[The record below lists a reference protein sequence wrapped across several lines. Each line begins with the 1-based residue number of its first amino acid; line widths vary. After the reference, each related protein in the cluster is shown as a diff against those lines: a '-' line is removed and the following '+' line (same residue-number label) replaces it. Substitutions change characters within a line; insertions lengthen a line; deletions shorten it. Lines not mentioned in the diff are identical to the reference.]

1 MTSFLVEKTT
11 KRSFNEKI
19 SKLAVKT
26 QQNISVARNSF
37 AGFCIEYY
45 DGRSE
50 NDIFAELKT
59 LKGNKQTQAIRDVLQ
74 SWIDWQYQND
84 CLTTSVKQY
93 ISKIKR
99 IFSHEGI
106 KYHIEDFDEP
116 LEYKPEYFQY
126 GDYEE
131 DM

>member
-1 MTSFLVEKTT
+1 MTSFLVEKNT
-11 KRSFNEKI
+11 KRSFSEKI
-19 SKLAVKT
+19 AKLAVKT
-26 QQNISVARNSF
+26 QQNINASRKSF
-37 AGFCIEYY
+37 SRVCIEYY

-59 LKGNKQTQAIRDVLQ
+59 LKGNEQTQAIQDVLQ

-84 CLTTSVKQY
+84 SLTTSVKQY

-106 KYHIEDFDEP
+106 STI
-116 LEYKPEYFQY
+116 LRTL
-126 GDYEE
+126 
-131 DM
+131 MSLWNTSLV